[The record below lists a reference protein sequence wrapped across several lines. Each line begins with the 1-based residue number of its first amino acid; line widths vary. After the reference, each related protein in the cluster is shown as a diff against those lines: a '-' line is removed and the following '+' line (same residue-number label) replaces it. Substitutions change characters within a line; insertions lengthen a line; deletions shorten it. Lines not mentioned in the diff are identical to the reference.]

1 MEREAFDVLLVP
13 QGDAWAA
20 LAVPASGY
28 GPAQFIARGSPIGGN
43 GRSDL
48 ARAIISWLTAPPI
61 DAPEEEWEGWAHDL
75 EAVQILF
82 EALCDLM
89 AQVDPALVEHG
100 VPTTAGTV
108 RMAFYIPYRALRR
121 CLEHRP
127 VVPQGVS

>member
-1 MEREAFDVLLVP
+1 MRRQKLTDILLFPGYDGWDAIALYERPIRIGAGLTLDGGHGRAAAAKAIIAHFTAPSIDDPDWE
-13 QGDAWAA
+13 AWA
-20 LAVPASGY
+20 P
-28 GPAQFIARGSPIGGN
+28 
-43 GRSDL
+43 
-48 ARAIISWLTAPPI
+48 
-61 DAPEEEWEGWAHDL
+61 DL